1 MYLDLIQYQKQ
12 LKLKKEEG
20 QTYIWDLVRKKWL
33 VLQPE
38 ELVRQLMVLYLI
50 DHGYNANRLSIERG
64 IVVVEDQRRCDLII
78 YDKDMNIFMVVE
90 CKAPKVPVK
99 DLTYAQ
105 LNQYNYSLRV
115 PYLMVSNGRKNL
127 IYSIDHETQKSS
139 IIEELPAYP

>member
-1 MYLDLIQYQKQ
+1 MYLDLLQYQKQ
-12 LKLKKEEG
+12 LKIKKEAG
-20 QTYIWDLVRKKWL
+20 QSHIWDLVRKKWL

-38 ELVRQLMVLYLI
+38 ELVRQLIVLYLI
-50 DHGYNANRLSIERG
+50 DHGYNANRFSIERG
-64 IVVVEDQRRCDLII
+64 IVVVEEQRRCDLII

-127 IYSIDHETQKSS
+127 IYSIDHEAQKSR
-139 IIEELPAYP
+139 IVEELPAYL